1 MLFLTVNTRVQ
12 NKIETLTMC
21 AYHAIL
27 VRAKQ
32 WQMLLEDVFISN
44 QSLCFEIVPA
54 GFSLVI
60 GVLKQCPF
68 PNINEYILNS
78 SDT

>member
-1 MLFLTVNTRVQ
+1 
-12 NKIETLTMC
+12 
-21 AYHAIL
+21 
-27 VRAKQ
+27 
-32 WQMLLEDVFISN
+32 MLLEDVFISN